1 MEGLEPSAS
10 RSQNGHDT
18 NFVTSRRVYKDSN
31 PESLVYKTNALPIK
45 LYTLN
50 IYFIFRTNKKKN
62 RPGLES
68 NQ

>member
-31 PESLVYKTNALPIK
+31 LESLVYKTNALPIK
-45 LYTLN
+45 LYTLIKLFN
-50 IYFIFRTNKKKN
+50 IICY
-62 RPGLES
+62 
-68 NQ
+68 